1 LVAIRYG
8 KRVYDCRPSE
18 TVLEALR
25 RQGVELAYSCTKG
38 TCQTCMLRADGGAVP
53 PEAQA
58 ELKDTLRAQ
67 GYFLPCVCVP
77 GQDLELSPP
86 DGEAGFFPALAM
98 EIERLADDVCRL
110 RLRQIKPLS
119 YRAGQFIHL
128 RRADG
133 LLRSYSLASVPGRD
147 RDLELHVKH
156 LRGGR
161 MTTWIFQDLR
171 PGERVEIRGPN
182 GSCFYTEDRPE
193 QPLLLI
199 GTGTG
204 LAPLM
209 GIARDALN
217 KGHKGPIHL
226 YHGTRDPAG
235 LYQKLELE
243 WWATQYENFHFV
255 PCLSGVKVPRDCRM
269 GRAEEVAFAE
279 HPDLSGWRVFLC
291 GCPPMVHAAK
301 KRAYLAGAALA
312 DIHADP
318 FELRDLGKSS
328 KNRNSSLP
336 Q

>member
-1 LVAIRYG
+1 
-8 KRVYDCRPSE
+8 
-18 TVLEALR
+18 
-25 RQGVELAYSCTKG
+25 
-38 TCQTCMLRADGGAVP
+38 
-53 PEAQA
+53 
-58 ELKDTLRAQ
+58 
-67 GYFLPCVCVP
+67 
-77 GQDLELSPP
+77 
-86 DGEAGFFPALAM
+86 
-98 EIERLADDVCRL
+98 
-110 RLRQIKPLS
+110 
-119 YRAGQFIHL
+119 
-128 RRADG
+128 
-133 LLRSYSLASVPGRD
+133 
-147 RDLELHVKH
+147 
-156 LRGGR
+156 

-217 KGHKGPIHL
+217 KGHTGPIHL

-243 WWATQYENFHFV
+243 WWATQYQNFQFV
-255 PCLSGVKVPRDCRM
+255 PCLSGTEVPRDCRM
-269 GRAEEVAFAE
+269 GRTEEVAFAE
-279 HPDLSGWRVFLC
+279 QPDLSGWRVFLC

-312 DIHADP
+312 EIHADP
-318 FELRDLGKSS
+318 FELRDLGESAKSRKS
-328 KNRNSSLP
+328 PLP